1 LLCSHS
7 TADFRN
13 AFLKTIR
20 QIIRES
26 VRNMSIPA
34 TKPLFGNGCNSSN
47 SGESGSEKG
56 MKPTI
61 LPSSGPGAHNSHTLG
76 KPKKPPK
83 PGKHFLSSFKLVL
96 IFFI

>member
-1 LLCSHS
+1 MWCS

-34 TKPLFGNGCNSSN
+34 TKPFGNGGCNSSN
-47 SGESGSEKG
+47 SGNSGESGSEQG
-56 MKPTI
+56 MKPTL
-61 LPSSGPGAHNSHTLG
+61 LPISGPGAHNSHTLG

-83 PGKHFLSSFKLVL
+83 GSNLFSFSC
-96 IFFI
+96 